1 MEDSKSSLTLAAPQ
15 RPLPGG
21 QHCTNQSSVPRLE
34 ISEGSSQLNEDSSRK
49 KLQEYRKFVAFF
61 APLLHSPLGTE
72 GEDEPVP
79 GCSSRM
85 PYVCAKFSE
94 DNTAACFPLLG
105 DSLWVMERENHPRT
119 LVTRSWWPH
128 SVVGPEPPS
137 GAAFVL
143 DYTLTL
149 CLFGG
154 LQKHSLF
161 PHYSNE
167 AIRVQRFGFSQGHT
181 LHGRIGFNV
190 GPSLRVW
197 VLSVSAVQIN
207 LWKKRQ

>member
-1 MEDSKSSLTLAAPQ
+1 M
-15 RPLPGG
+15 
-21 QHCTNQSSVPRLE
+21 
-34 ISEGSSQLNEDSSRK
+34 
-49 KLQEYRKFVAFF
+49 AFF
-61 APLLHSPLGTE
+61 SLLLHSPLGTE
-72 GEDEPVP
+72 WEDEPVP

-85 PYVCAKFSE
+85 PYVGAKFSE

-149 CLFGG
+149 GLFGR

-167 AIRVQRFGFSQGHT
+167 AIRVQRFGVSQGHT
-181 LHGRIGFNV
+181 FHRRIGFNV
-190 GPSLRVW
+190 GSFFLKSLGSFCLCRSDKSLKEKAVACLGWGNLPSSLHP
-197 VLSVSAVQIN
+197 STSFS
-207 LWKKRQ
+207 